1 MISLPNP
8 TAKMT
13 QTTEMIIYTCE
24 GHGCAYSIDDEG
36 TLYYTPI
43 SQSGAIRLDDWT
55 ECEAV
60 DELDEEGLIEI
71 QDKLI
76 LLNKANGT
84 YFSGPLKVS

>member
-8 TAKMT
+8 SAKMS
-13 QTTEMIIYTCE
+13 QTTEMIIYTLE

-43 SQSGAIRLDDWT
+43 SESGAIRLDDWT

-60 DELDEEGLIEI
+60 DELDEEGLIDI
-71 QDKLI
+71 QEKLI
-76 LLNKANGT
+76 TLNKANGT
-84 YFSGPLKVS
+84 YFRVN

>member
-13 QTTEMIIYTCE
+13 ETTEMIIYTCE

-43 SQSGAIRLDDWT
+43 SQSGAIRLDDWN
-55 ECEAV
+55 ECEPDAAD
-60 DELDEEGLIEI
+60 DELELNDI
-71 QDKLI
+71 QEKLI
-76 LLNKANGT
+76 TLNKANGT
-84 YFSGPLKVS
+84 YFRVN

>member
-1 MISLPNP
+1 
-8 TAKMT
+8 MT

-43 SQSGAIRLDDWT
+43 SESGAIRLDDWT

-60 DELDEEGLIEI
+60 DEQDEDGLNDI
-71 QDKLI
+71 QEKLI
-76 LLNKANGT
+76 TLNKANGT
-84 YFSGPLKVS
+84 YFTVN

>member
-43 SQSGAIRLDDWT
+43 SESGAIRLDDWT

-60 DELDEEGLIEI
+60 DEQDEDGLNDI
-71 QDKLI
+71 QEKLI
-76 LLNKANGT
+76 TLNKANGT
-84 YFSGPLKVS
+84 YFTVN